1 MPRPPSHPKPP
12 TVPDT
17 SNRPTGEHRLGVA
30 SRSRGPRS
38 RAAAGVGAA
47 LAGVVVV
54 IGFFVGTVAGA
65 APMPAA
71 PGHALDT
78 DLTSPRGT
86 DTGKNT
92 AIAALAAARK
102 IADGT
107 PGTDMVSPAVVVD
120 LGYAPVVERTSA
132 AKGTGDCSSP
142 VPLPRSFEPACRVH
156 DLGYDLLRVAH
167 RHQVPIPPGLRSDLD
182 ALLAR
187 QLHESCEGRTAC
199 TVMADIAHAAV
210 HLNTVRQRH
219 GAPVEE
225 TLPW

>member
-1 MPRPPSHPKPP
+1 MITAADVLGRVLAPP
-12 TVPDT
+12 
-17 SNRPTGEHRLGVA
+17 
-30 SRSRGPRS
+30 
-38 RAAAGVGAA
+38 AAAGVGAA

-71 PGHALDT
+71 PGHAVDT

-107 PGTDMVSPAVVVD
+107 PGTDM
-120 LGYAPVVERTSA
+120 
-132 AKGTGDCSSP
+132 

-187 QLHESCEGRTAC
+187 QLHEACERRTAC

>member
-1 MPRPPSHPKPP
+1 M
-12 TVPDT
+12 
-17 SNRPTGEHRLGVA
+17 
-30 SRSRGPRS
+30 
-38 RAAAGVGAA
+38 
-47 LAGVVVV
+47 AGVVVV
-54 IGFFVGTVAGA
+54 IGFFAGTVAEA
-65 APMPAA
+65 APTPAA
-71 PGHALDT
+71 PGHAAHT
-78 DLTSPRGT
+78 DLTSPHGT
-86 DTGKNT
+86 DTDTDTDTDKDT

-107 PGTDMVSPAVVVD
+107 PGADMVVPAVAVD
-120 LGYAPVVERTSA
+120 LGYEPVVEQASA
-132 AKGTGDCSSP
+132 AKRTGDCSSP

-187 QLHESCEGRTAC
+187 QLHDSCEGRTAC

-210 HLNTVRQRH
+210 QLNTVRQRH